1 MAKVLLK
8 YKEAV
13 IKEIVLEKDATTI
26 GRKPD
31 NDVVIDNQAISG
43 HHAVLRLEG
52 EGDSLLIEDLGSLN
66 GTYVNSQKVTK
77 TELFDSDVIVLGV
90 HTLEVQCEKK
100 RSEADKK
107 AFAVR
112 GRSMDETMVI
122 APEDKKKI
130 ISAADKTIPE
140 PLGGFVVL
148 AGSTDRREYE
158 LKERV
163 SAIGKEDGSAIQ
175 LKGFFAPKM
184 AALVNRRKE
193 GYFITPSG
201 GKDIKING
209 KEIER
214 RYDLKDGDIV
224 EVAGLKLQF
233 YLKE

>member
-13 IKEIVLEKDATTI
+13 IKEIALDKEITTI
-26 GRKPD
+26 GRKPE
-31 NDVVIDNQAISG
+31 NDIVIDNQAVSG
-43 HHAVLRLEG
+43 HHAQIKNEG
-52 EGDSLLIEDLGSLN
+52 GSIIIEDLNSTN
-66 GTYVNSQKVTK
+66 GTFINSQKISK
-77 TELFDSDVIVLGV
+77 LELFNGDSVLIGV
-90 HTLEVQCEKK
+90 HTLDVICDKK
-100 RSEADKK
+100 RESDKK
-107 AFAVR
+107 GFAVR

-130 ISAADKTIPE
+130 ITAADKTVPE
-140 PLGGFVVL
+140 PVGGFLVL
-148 AGSTDRREYE
+148 EGSTDQREYE

-163 SAIGKEDGSAIQ
+163 SAIGKEDGAAIK

-201 GKDIKING
+201 AKDLKVNG
-209 KEIER
+209 KEIDH
-214 RYDLKDGDIV
+214 RYDLKDGDVV

-233 YLKE
+233 YIKE